1 LRQAGL
7 PQLVQLGE
15 TLHAGRQEIGA
26 MRRFTRNNGITDGSH
41 NKMELDQLTGVRLS
55 QLPKLQTQ
63 S

>member
-1 LRQAGL
+1 
-7 PQLVQLGE
+7 
-15 TLHAGRQEIGA
+15 
-26 MRRFTRNNGITDGSH
+26 MRRFTRNNGITDGFH